1 MTRLTI
7 SHKVYL
13 QIIQGL
19 TRSGPLNYI
28 VNSMDEFQ
36 ILIDPVNHVILGR
49 DTNGV
54 FYIGE
59 VTNG

>member
-1 MTRLTI
+1 MKRINI

-13 QIIQGL
+13 QLIQGL

-28 VNSMDEFQ
+28 VNSEDEFQ
-36 ILIDPVNHVILGR
+36 ILIDPINQVILGR
-49 DTNGV
+49 DISGI